1 MSSSAKAQQSSLQRL
16 AQVLPHY
23 VSRTDSHISRINSY
37 LARLIA
43 TTSTLDTTLLTI
55 TYTLHLLHALL
66 SRITTFRLSIAAESL
81 GSLLSQLSYAV
92 PRSSTFF
99 ATLTPSPTSRL
110 FRLTTSTAA
119 LAALIDDVRIF
130 LRLGGLF
137 SIYTWGASTYRSPP
151 QDRVLRSIAWG
162 QIGAC
167 ALFQYLENGAYLG
180 SKGVFAFGNEK
191 VNKWYVWSSRFW
203 MAHVI
208 LEFGRL
214 ARQWSI
220 NREEPPSKD
229 VRSERQGDKVNH
241 GQVLARREEEDR
253 ELWRQVYVNAAWFPV
268 TVHYGSE
275 SGLVGEAQLAL
286 LGLVAGVLG
295 IRDAWRATDDQH
307 C

>member
-1 MSSSAKAQQSSLQRL
+1 MSSSPEAHPSSLQRL
-16 AQVLPHY
+16 TQVLPYY
-23 VSRTDSHISRINSY
+23 VSRTDSHISRVN
-37 LARLIA
+37 RLIS
-43 TTSTLDTTLLTI
+43 TTSTLDTTLLTV

-66 SRITTFRLSIAAESL
+66 KRITTLRLSIAAKSL
-81 GSLLSQLSYAV
+81 HNLLVQLPYVLPPA
-92 PRSSTFF
+92 STFF
-99 ATLTPSPTSRL
+99 ATLTPSPASRL

-130 LRLGGLF
+130 LRLGGLL
-137 SIYTWGASTYRSPP
+137 SIYTWGASVYRSPP
-151 QDRVLRSIAWG
+151 QDRVLRSITWG
-162 QIGAC
+162 QVGAC

-203 MAHVI
+203 MAHVV

-214 ARQWSI
+214 ARQWSL
-220 NREEPPSKD
+220 NREGIASKD
-229 VRSERQGDKVNH
+229 LGSEKQGEEIDH
-241 GQVLARREEEDR
+241 GQILARREEEDR
-253 ELWRQVYVNAAWFPV
+253 EWWKQVYVNAAWFPV

-295 IRDAWRATDDQH
+295 IRDAWKATG
-307 C
+307 

>member
-1 MSSSAKAQQSSLQRL
+1 MSSSPEARPSSLQRL
-16 AQVLPHY
+16 AQVLPYY
-23 VSRTDSHISRINSY
+23 VSRTDSHVSRIN
-37 LARLIA
+37 RLIS
-43 TTSTLDTTLLTI
+43 TSSTLDTTLLTV

-66 SRITTFRLSIAAESL
+66 NRITTLRLSIAAKSL
-81 GSLLSQLSYAV
+81 DNFFAQLPYAL
-92 PRSSTFF
+92 PPSSTFF
-99 ATLTPSPTSRL
+99 ATLTPSPTSHL

-130 LRLGGLF
+130 LRLGGLI

-180 SKGVFAFGNEK
+180 SKGVFAFGSEK
-191 VNKWYVWSSRFW
+191 VNRWYVWSSRFW
-203 MAHVI
+203 MAHVV

-220 NREEPPSKD
+220 SREEPASKD
-229 VRSERQGDKVNH
+229 VKSERQGDEVNN
-241 GQVLARREEEDR
+241 GQILARREEEDR
-253 ELWRQVYVNAAWFPV
+253 EWWKQVYVNAAWLPV

-286 LGLVAGVLG
+286 LGLVAGVVG
-295 IRDAWRATDDQH
+295 IRDAWRATS
-307 C
+307 